1 MPKPRQRVCL
11 EAGLKLDLNSLI
23 RRQCVNPGSYTWFS
37 SIWTNSYGEE
47 IASASFTACMV
58 NHYGSKLRIQME
70 DMEQTIFL
78 VAKSRTFGGYQWYFV
93 CPATNCCCS
102 VLWKPPGATHF
113 RSRQGWGRKVAYASQ
128 FLDPDN
134 RAHRGKAKIKARLIA
149 DLNPDEWELPPK
161 PKWMRWRTYNRYVER
176 FDRYEDILTDGI
188 EGLAAKLLDEKYS
201 Q

>member
-1 MPKPRQRVCL
+1 VVFRLPSYELLLFGSV
-11 EAGLKLDLNSLI
+11 EATRSNSLPKQTGMGPES
-23 RRQCVNPGSYTWFS
+23 RLRLTVPGS
-37 SIWTNSYGEE
+37 
-47 IASASFTACMV
+47 
-58 NHYGSKLRIQME
+58 
-70 DMEQTIFL
+70 
-78 VAKSRTFGGYQWYFV
+78 
-93 CPATNCCCS
+93 
-102 VLWKPPGATHF
+102 
-113 RSRQGWGRKVAYASQ
+113 
-128 FLDPDN
+128 DN